1 MMSKSQIQS
10 KSCWRRLYSAA
21 RDKTRQEVIDNER
34 PSMPGRDERHISYYG
49 LKKIGSIF
57 GQSTVADDEW
67 AREAER

>member
-1 MMSKSQIQS
+1 MSVLP
-10 KSCWRRLYSAA
+10 CPF
-21 RDKTRQEVIDNER
+21 N
-34 PSMPGRDERHISYYG
+34 GRGERHISYYG